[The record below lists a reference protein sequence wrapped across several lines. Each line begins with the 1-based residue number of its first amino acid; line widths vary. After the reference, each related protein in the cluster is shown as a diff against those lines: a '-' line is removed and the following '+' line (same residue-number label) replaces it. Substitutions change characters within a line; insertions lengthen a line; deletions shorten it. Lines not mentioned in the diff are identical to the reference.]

1 MKYGIKSPYGN
12 ILGTGLRKVI
22 NSLVSAVKNIDS
34 KSSVLGKLG
43 IKKNEIVDANGNL
56 RSLTDIM
63 GVLNKHTQ
71 DMEGADKNAIFNALF
86 GTTGQ
91 QAGMILAENSKRL
104 GELTEKTQAAADKG
118 KYVQTL
124 AQKNSETAQAN
135 TQKFKKAWE
144 DLEIKF
150 GAELLPYMTEATKS
164 LSDLFS
170 QKDFQEDVEA
180 MASGVGKFAGRVAK
194 LDEILLKYNYV
205 AFDVIKLGERL
216 WAIDKVVNFTLKM
229 QKLAEVF
236 GSFNSKIVT
245 EQEEVASLTAEYQK
259 LAEAKAAASN
269 AYTETP
275 VKSASKT
282 GKAVEEVATNI
293 PTTSGK
299 AKGVGT
305 KVAKE
310 VESEIA
316 TSGLS
321 VNHF

>member
-56 RSLTDIM
+56 KSLTDIM

-71 DMEGADKNAIFNALF
+71 DMNGAEKNAVFNALF

-135 TQKFKKAWE
+135 TQKFKKAWK

-170 QKDFQEDVEA
+170 QKDFQETVKSA
-180 MASGVGKFAGRVAK
+180 ASGIGKVASWILKVAEGAVKYRSILWDAIKLSAK
-194 LDEILLKYNYV
+194 LWVVDE
-205 AFDVIKLGERL
+205 
-216 WAIDKVVNFTLKM
+216 VVNFIINI
-229 QKLAEVF
+229 QKLKDIF
-236 GSFNSKIVT
+236 GGLSSKIVE
-245 EQEEVASLTAEYQK
+245 EQTEVASLTAEYQK
-259 LAEAKAAASN
+259 LAEAKTAASN

-282 GKAVEEVATNI
+282 GEAVEEVATNI
-293 PTTSGK
+293 PTTGGK

-305 KVAKE
+305 NVAKE
-310 VESEIA
+310 VETEIA